1 MGFDMN
7 TNQDDINKAAKKII
21 LGMERVHRFI
31 DNYNSHLTEEDK
43 FVLRQLTNELNR
55 KLNE

>member
-1 MGFDMN
+1 MN